1 MLITI
6 YSSQNTNYTC
16 SSIYSTNP
24 INDLSFIMAEQED
37 ERRQF
42 EERIKVAERSVAKS
56 VTWKAEKEEEEMI
69 RLAIEAS
76 LADDKPPDHSHL
88 NHVLVNAREIA
99 QGSLYAST
107 DEAQQ

>member
-1 MLITI
+1 MFL
-6 YSSQNTNYTC
+6 
-16 SSIYSTNP
+16 
-24 INDLSFIMAEQED
+24 DLFNKPD
-37 ERRQF
+37 KRPVVHNGGTGRRTETVQGAV
-42 EERIKVAERSVAKS
+42 RTVTKS